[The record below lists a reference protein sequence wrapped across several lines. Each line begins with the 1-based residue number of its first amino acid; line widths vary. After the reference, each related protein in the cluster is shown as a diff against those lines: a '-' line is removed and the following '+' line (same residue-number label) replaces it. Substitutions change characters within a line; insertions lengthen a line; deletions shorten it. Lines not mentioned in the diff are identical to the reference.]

1 LFFIPIANI
10 FLIQLFYSQKQN
22 QSKMKKRDY
31 ERPTMDVVEVK
42 QQAQLLA
49 GSVGASR
56 GDYGVANE
64 DTWEE

>member
-1 LFFIPIANI
+1 
-10 FLIQLFYSQKQN
+10 
-22 QSKMKKRDY
+22 MKRKKY
-31 ERPTMDVVEVK
+31 EVPAMEVVEVK

-64 DTWEE
+64 DIWLEE